1 MWTELYFTLWNGALW
16 EKLAKC
22 FGVINERKRA
32 LDAQACTQHTQE
44 FWLFQGASTV
54 QFVLAI
60 EVLWYDPLSL
70 SDSPSLC
77 LFLSIS
83 FPSLHPPFQSTAIRE
98 AKWETR
104 NVWARFV
111 RIGRKREGVQG
122 RKWEIK
128 REGEMRETQRRG
140 GEERKERRRP
150 VLIGLCGH
158 AGLWWSGLA
167 KPCASIV
174 GLALHA
180 SRASGQPQLTLV
192 CSLAVSNVRPGRVVP
207 PTSTLCSTVQ
217 EASLM
222 GMDAWVW
229 VYGLFGSTSL
239 GWGDIPALFLLFTYL
254 G

>member
-1 MWTELYFTLWNGALW
+1 MRARELGAW
-16 EKLAKC
+16 AHT
-22 FGVINERKRA
+22 R
-32 LDAQACTQHTQE
+32 CTHIHHTQE
-44 FWLFQGASTV
+44 FWLFQEASTV
-54 QFVLAI
+54 CPGHRGSVVWPPFPLI
-60 EVLWYDPLSL
+60 LPLSV
-70 SDSPSLC
+70 SFSQSHSP
-77 LFLSIS
+77 LSIPLFS
-83 FPSLHPPFQSTAIRE
+83 PQQLERQSGRRGMCEHALWGLGKGSTRE
-98 AKWETR
+98 K
-104 NVWARFV
+104 V
-111 RIGRKREGVQG
+111 GDKKRGIDE
-122 RKWEIK
+122 
-128 REGEMRETQRRG
+128 RETQEGRR
-140 GEERKERRRP
+140 RKERRRP

-207 PTSTLCSTVQ
+207 PTSTLHSTVQ

-239 GWGDIPALFLLFTYL
+239 GWGGIPVLLLLFTYL
-254 G
+254 KDRIML